1 VNGPIYRLTMRQL
14 LRGKRP
20 IALSLVPLVPALL
33 ALAYAADGTA
43 TRQDAYS
50 SVVGQLLIPSAAS
63 FVALVLGASALGD
76 ERDDGT
82 ILYLASTPLSR
93 LSIAVAK
100 LAAAWTGTMLLCVP
114 GLLLCTWLT
123 MGFDGSATAWGL
135 LALASTTLAYCA
147 VFSLLALL
155 IRRPVVVGFLYILFW
170 EGSIA
175 AVATSADKLSI
186 AAYGRVAVAQAAPD
200 ASPFNAPDVSGL
212 FALVLLAV
220 VTVAAAWL
228 GGWRL
233 ARVEL
238 P

>member
-1 VNGPIYRLTMRQL
+1 VNGPIYRLTLRQL

-20 IALSLVPLVPALL
+20 VALVLVPLVPALL
-33 ALAYAADGTA
+33 ALAYAAGGTA

-50 SVVGQLLIPSAAS
+50 SLVGQLLIPSAAS

-93 LSIAVAK
+93 LSIAVSK
-100 LAAAWTGTMLLCVP
+100 LLAAWTATMLLCVP

-123 MGFDGSATAWGL
+123 MGLDGSATVWGL
-135 LALASTTLAYCA
+135 LALLGSTLAYCA
-147 VFSLLALL
+147 VFSLLALA

-175 AVATSADKLSI
+175 SVATSADKLSI
-186 AAYGRVAVAQAAPD
+186 AAYGRVLVAQATPD
-200 ASPFNAPDVSGL
+200 ASPFNAPDVSGV
-212 FALVLLAV
+212 FALVLLAL
-220 VTVAAAWL
+220 VTVAATWL

-233 ARVEL
+233 GRVEL